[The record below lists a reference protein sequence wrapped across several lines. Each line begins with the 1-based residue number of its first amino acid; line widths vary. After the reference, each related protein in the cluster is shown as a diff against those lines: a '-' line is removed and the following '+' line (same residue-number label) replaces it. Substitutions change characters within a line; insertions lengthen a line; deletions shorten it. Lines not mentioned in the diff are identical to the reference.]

1 VPGAAAK
8 NAVREQQIF
17 STSLAFSRLVQAFCG
32 SCGDTMSDRRLLLER
47 ALPLAI
53 LAVAILSV
61 PVMML
66 GPLGLRRLDA
76 LREEK
81 RRADADIARLSAEI
95 RSLRAE
101 VEQIKRDPA
110 AVERVARDELG
121 LLRQTELVF
130 QFSR

>member
-1 VPGAAAK
+1 
-8 NAVREQQIF
+8 
-17 STSLAFSRLVQAFCG
+17 
-32 SCGDTMSDRRLLLER
+32 MSDRRLLLER
-47 ALPLAI
+47 VLPLAI
-53 LAVAILSV
+53 LALAVLSV
-61 PVMML
+61 PVMVL

-81 RRADADIARLSAEI
+81 RRADADIARLSGEI

-110 AVERVARDELG
+110 TVERVARDELG